1 MYDSDK
7 IVVKRKTTEQ
17 CDIDIGAY
25 EDGLTQ
31 LLFPE
36 EEEVFVDGVKL
47 GTVIGKQRFIY

>member
-1 MYDSDK
+1 M
-7 IVVKRKTTEQ
+7 KRKTTEQ